1 MNQIKKELIDTI
13 NEIPDMDAT
22 SVEKVLNSIIEKYN
36 LLKEVSEPLNDI
48 KNNNVMTL
56 EELRKDVANWK

>member
-22 SVEKVLNSIIEKYN
+22 SAEKVLNSIIEKYN